1 MSSRPI
7 NFPSDN
13 KTNHSMEGETVK
25 TYLAIALIAFTI
37 VGCAKKTT
45 PAANSSITEVAP
57 PPPIHNGITPAA
69 PIATTYSDPIV
80 APADDITPFR
90 GAASGAGKT
99 YVVKKGDTLWA
110 IAQRTYGDGKQYRK
124 ILAANPGI
132 KGDRLN
138 AGQKIVLPS

>member
-1 MSSRPI
+1 MKKFI
-7 NFPSDN
+7 
-13 KTNHSMEGETVK
+13 
-25 TYLAIALIAFTI
+25 AIAVVALLGI

-45 PAANSSITEVAP
+45 PSANSSITEVAP

-69 PIATTYSDPIV
+69 PISTTYSESIV
-80 APADDITPFR
+80 APADDITPVR
-90 GAASGAGKT
+90 SAASGGAGKT

-124 ILAANPGI
+124 IVAANPNI
-132 KGDRLN
+132 KGDRVI